1 MDDYVDY
8 WAKLVLRLAVRR
20 GPPILNWPGAAE
32 RRPIRLDTEANSES
46 KRVKTGAHVD
56 MRIAGRDAARGGSA
70 NTRGNRQRNVLGKT
84 AEVGVAVF
92 DAQPDI
98 ARIHPLRTAADG
110 VAHARVAPASG
121 SATRGWADAG
131 YGRVKQSGGH
141 GPNIAAYPNDPLT
154 CPNATPPVQ

>member
-8 WAKLVLRLAVRR
+8 WAKLVLRLQCGAVT
-20 GPPILNWPGAAE
+20 PILLNWPRAAE
-32 RRPIRLDTEANSES
+32 QRPIRLDTEANSES

-56 MRIAGRDAARGGSA
+56 MRIAGRDAARGSA
-70 NTRGNRQRNVLGKT
+70 PTRGNRQRNVLGKT

-92 DAQPDI
+92 DAQPDV

-131 YGRVKQSGGH
+131 YEE
-141 GPNIAAYPNDPLT
+141 A
-154 CPNATPPVQ
+154 